1 MSDIDKGA
9 RYEFSQDRK
18 GMLWD
23 LALYIPTVGALF
35 SIAAKMWYGA
45 NHSWANLLV
54 FLGTFFLLVGA
65 NRVLKTRFLILPTA
79 PVALEIAKNQ
89 VRVRLRSGETID
101 LVKEKQKNTKE
112 KEKTIA
118 LTGMDMSGKKQQ
130 YVMH

>member
-18 GMLWD
+18 GMLGD
-23 LALYIPTVGALF
+23 LALYIPPVGALF

-45 NHSWANLLV
+45 NHSWDYLLE

-65 NRVLKTRFLILPTA
+65 NRVLKTRLLILPTA
-79 PVALEIAKNQ
+79 PVAVEIAKNQ

-101 LVKEKQKNTKE
+101 LVMVVRFFLVVGGLSF
-112 KEKTIA
+112 A
-118 LTGMDMSGKKQQ
+118 FLGL
-130 YVMH
+130 